1 MALPLIWLGLG
12 IGALVAGQ
20 KLDKSRHRN
29 HVQHFPG
36 EISHPVAPL
45 NGSVVCCGIYG
56 VFDHS
61 GIWLEGN
68 IIERAGNGLVRAIS
82 PERFLARRSG
92 ERIFV
97 LCDEAGEPLGN
108 EQAAQRAAGQIFQYA
123 DYHLLRNNCHQFVWS
138 CLGHH
143 REPVVL
149 FSELNRLLAG
159 HYQTRL
165 SWHPAQYRAI

>member
-20 KLDKSRHRN
+20 QLEKSRHRC

-36 EISHPVAPL
+36 EITLPVVPK

-61 GIWLEGN
+61 GIWLDGH
-68 IIERAGNGLVRAIS
+68 IVERAGNGLVRAIS

-97 LCDEAGEPLGN
+97 LCDAQGQALGN
-108 EQAAQRAAGQIFQYA
+108 EAAAERAGKQIFQYA
-123 DYHLLRNNCHQFVWS
+123 DYHLIRNNCHQFVWA

-149 FSELNRLLAG
+149 FSELNRLLAS
-159 HYQTRL
+159 HYQCRL
-165 SWHPAQYRAI
+165 SWHPAKYQQL